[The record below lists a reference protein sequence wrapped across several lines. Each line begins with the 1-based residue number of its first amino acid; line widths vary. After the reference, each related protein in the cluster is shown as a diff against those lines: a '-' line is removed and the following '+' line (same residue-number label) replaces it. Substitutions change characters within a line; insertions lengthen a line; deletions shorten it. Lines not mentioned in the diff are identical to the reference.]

1 MSEKVKL
8 LKCNE
13 MITSYFPDNIASG
26 LILGLVVGLGLVTI
40 IVLKCKYVQNV
51 KHSIYHMQD

>member
-1 MSEKVKL
+1 MSEKNKL

-13 MITSYFPDNIASG
+13 MITTCWPDNIASG

-40 IVLKCKYVQNV
+40 IVLKCKYVQNI
-51 KHSIYHMQD
+51 KA